1 MRVIRG
7 LLLLILAGAAMFP
20 AAAMA
25 AEQVDLL
32 LVLAADVSRSVD
44 NEKFQ
49 LQREGYAAAVSDPH
63 VLDAI
68 RSGRTGRIGLT
79 YVEWSGIGSQRVMI
93 DWTTISDAEFGQGLW
108 RSPLGGAA
116 LICGPHLDQRRDRV
130 RHDPSGEGAV
140 RIRPPHHRCL
150 R

>member
-7 LLLLILAGAAMFP
+7 FLLLILAGAAMFP

-25 AEQVDLL
+25 AEQVDLF

-49 LQREGYAAAVSDPH
+49 LQREGYAAAVSDPR

-68 RSGRTGRIGLT
+68 R
-79 YVEWSGIGSQRVMI
+79 V
-93 DWTTISDAEFGQGLW
+93 
-108 RSPLGGAA
+108 
-116 LICGPHLDQRRDRV
+116 GPH
-130 RHDPSGEGAV
+130 
-140 RIRPPHHRCL
+140 RPHRADLCRMVGHRL
-150 R
+150 ADGS